1 MKSKI
6 ECVMRFRH
14 RFGWIGT
21 ALLFIPVL
29 LLVLFLL
36 DWYATF
42 CYTLPWRFSQL
53 LQIGQNELA
62 SLFRMPDRSNSTEF
76 IFYALWEF
84 TFLAVV
90 SLPLALMV
98 RWMSDREKRSAY
110 RVYAFGGMVL
120 GFILFWMLFYPLSLL
135 LLYVNEMGFTPRRVK
150 GLCYCAGWGVI
161 LTGFV
166 VSAFL
171 TKGTIRRQGWKRMFA
186 IGMAAVALLAAAPGV
201 LLVRVVAEP
210 RVVRDYCLHR
220 VNHERLAQASLALIE
235 SADSAVTF
243 EPKNENWQQLPAEL
257 KLWNLKSVRMYPDE
271 GTLIFSLNDEISYM
285 KFSKRWKKPVVWA
298 LEFQGGAGYR
308 DILLTT
314 LKPPPEENTA
324 PTP

>member
-1 MKSKI
+1 
-6 ECVMRFRH
+6 MRFRH
-14 RFGWIGT
+14 RFGWVGT

-29 LLVLFLL
+29 LLV
-36 DWYATF
+36 WYDAH
-42 CYTLPWRFSQL
+42 YPLSQIFNSL
-53 LQIGQNELA
+53 LQIGSGGLA
-62 SLFRMPDRSNSTEF
+62 SQFHVTPWYPRY
-76 IFYALWEF
+76 FYHRGPVVIEMALYLF
-84 TFLAVV
+84 TFAAVA
-90 SLPLALMV
+90 SLSLALMV
-98 RWMSDREKRSAY
+98 RWMSDREKQSAY

-120 GFILFWMLFYPLSLL
+120 GFILFCMLIYRLIFLL
-135 LLYVNEMGFTPRRVK
+135 QYVNVMGFTPRRVK

-171 TKGTIRRQGWKRMFA
+171 TKGTIQRQGWKRMLA
-186 IGMAAVALLAAAPGV
+186 IGMAAVALLAAAPGA

-235 SADSAVTF
+235 SADGAVTF
-243 EPKNENWQQLPAEL
+243 EPKNRNWQQLPAEL

-271 GTLIFSLNDEISYM
+271 GTLIFSLNDEISSM
-285 KFSKRWKKPVVWA
+285 RFSKRWKKPVVWE